1 MLASGEEGGAP
12 MAPEELTLE
21 TAYLRLA
28 AQRWH
33 VGAPL
38 KVLALHGWLDNAAS
52 FATLAPRL
60 TGCDL
65 VALDLPG
72 HGRSEHRPPGVHYHF
87 VDFVPDVLAAAG
99 ALGWARFAIL
109 GHSLGAG
116 IGCFVAAIAP
126 GAVTGL
132 ALVEG
137 LGPLS
142 GSPDDDPD
150 RLAEATRQM
159 AAHAL
164 REPRVYPDVETA
176 VTARV
181 RAGGVGKTGARLLV
195 ERALQPTG
203 GGFAWRSDPR
213 LRYRSPIYLDE
224 AQVLAFLA
232 RIRCPAQLLT
242 GADAE
247 LAARPEFAAR
257 CRAVRGLDHRVLP
270 GGHHLHLDD
279 PGQVVGPLTSFLE
292 GLADPDA

>member
-1 MLASGEEGGAP
+1 

-65 VALDLPG
+65 VAL
-72 HGRSEHRPPGVHYHF
+72 E
-87 VDFVPDVLAAAG
+87 
-99 ALGWARFAIL
+99 GWARFAIL

-150 RLAEATRQM
+150 RLAEATQQM

-203 GGFAWRSDPR
+203 GGFAWRS
-213 LRYRSPIYLDE
+213 E